1 MNLTMRHFPAKEAL
15 IGSGASRLSCKIVQF
30 KAQTARNSKAIVKV
44 CNAEMDDFTPQ
55 DAVSRC
61 SQSFPKQKGMV
72 LVLVL
77 WMIIILTV
85 LAASFT
91 LSSRTENLQSR
102 LEFETTRARYAAEAG
117 LNRAVYELRNPDPQ
131 NRWVADGRPYR
142 MDLDGIEVEIRITD
156 ESGKI
161 NINNANVE
169 LLKGLFASVGM
180 EEEDAAALVD
190 AMGDWIDG
198 DDATRPLGAE
208 DDDYEAAGYPYGA
221 KDAPFDTVQELQQ
234 VMGMTYDIY
243 RQIEPAIT
251 VYSRNAGINLAT
263 APLEALRAMPD
274 ISEEDA
280 RAFIEQRQQAEYGEP
295 LPVLP
300 NGMSAVARGGGLAY
314 SVRSKATLP
323 NGHVAEL
330 DATIRLGGTLQ
341 GKPFQVM
348 RWRDNE
354 HL

>member
-1 MNLTMRHFPAKEAL
+1 MKPLRQQTIAK
-15 IGSGASRLSCKIVQF
+15 
-30 KAQTARNSKAIVKV
+30 
-44 CNAEMDDFTPQ
+44 Q
-55 DAVSRC
+55 D
-61 SQSFPKQKGMV
+61 GMV

-77 WMIIILTV
+77 WMIMILTV

-102 LEFETTRARYAAEAG
+102 LEFENTRARYAAEAG
-117 LNRAVYELRNPDPQ
+117 LHRAVYELRNPDPES
-131 NRWVADGRPYR
+131 RWVADGRPYT
-142 MDLDGIEVEIRITD
+142 MDLDGISVEIRITD

-161 NINNANVE
+161 NINNANIE

-198 DDATRPLGAE
+198 DDAVRPLGAE
-208 DDDYEAAGYPYGA
+208 DDDYKAAGYPYGA
-221 KDAPFDTVQELQQ
+221 KDAPFDTVQEIQQ
-234 VMGMTYDIY
+234 VMGMTYAIY

-263 APLEALRAMPD
+263 APLEALRALPD

-280 RAFIEQRQQAEYGEP
+280 QAFIEQRQQAEYGEP
-295 LPVLP
+295 LPILP
-300 NGMSAVARGGGLAY
+300 NGQTAVARGGGLAY

-323 NGHVAEL
+323 NGHSAEL
-330 DATIRLGGTLQ
+330 DATIRLGGTVQ

>member
-1 MNLTMRHFPAKEAL
+1 MKPLRQQTIAK
-15 IGSGASRLSCKIVQF
+15 
-30 KAQTARNSKAIVKV
+30 
-44 CNAEMDDFTPQ
+44 Q
-55 DAVSRC
+55 D
-61 SQSFPKQKGMV
+61 GMV

-77 WMIIILTV
+77 WMIMILTV

-102 LEFETTRARYAAEAG
+102 LEFENTRARYAAEAG
-117 LNRAVYELRNPDPQ
+117 LHRAVYELRNPDPES
-131 NRWVADGRPYR
+131 RWVADGRPYT
-142 MDLDGIEVEIRITD
+142 MDLDGVQVEIRITD

-198 DDATRPLGAE
+198 DDAVRPLGAE
-208 DDDYEAAGYPYGA
+208 DDDYKAAGYPYGA
-221 KDAPFDTVQELQQ
+221 KDAPFDTVQEIQQ
-234 VMGMTYDIY
+234 VMGMTYAIY

-263 APLEALRAMPD
+263 APLEALRALPD

-280 RAFIEQRQQAEYGEP
+280 QAFIEQRQQAEYGEP
-295 LPVLP
+295 LPILP
-300 NGMSAVARGGGLAY
+300 NGQTAVARGGGLAY

-323 NGHVAEL
+323 NGRSAEL
-330 DATIRLGGTLQ
+330 DATIRLGGTVQ

>member
-1 MNLTMRHFPAKEAL
+1 MNFPVRMYSAK
-15 IGSGASRLSCKIVQF
+15 
-30 KAQTARNSKAIVKV
+30 
-44 CNAEMDDFTPQ
+44 Q
-55 DAVSRC
+55 D
-61 SQSFPKQKGMV
+61 GMV

-77 WMIIILTV
+77 WMIMILTV

-102 LEFETTRARYAAEAG
+102 LEFDNTRARYAAEAG

-131 NRWVADGRPYR
+131 SRWVADGRPYT
-142 MDLDGIEVEIRITD
+142 MKLDDISVEIRITD

-161 NINNANVE
+161 NINNANVD
-169 LLKGLFASVGM
+169 LLKGLFVSAGLN
-180 EEEDAAALVD
+180 EDEAAALVD
-190 AMGDWIDG
+190 AMGDWVDG
-198 DDATRPLGAE
+198 DDAVRPLGAE
-208 DDDYEAAGYPYGA
+208 DDDYAAAGYPYGA

-234 VMGMTYDIY
+234 VMGMSYDIY
-243 RQIEPAIT
+243 RKIEPAIT

-263 APLEALRAMPD
+263 APLEALRALPD
-274 ISEEDA
+274 ISEDEA
-280 RAFIEQRQQAEYGEP
+280 RDFIEQRQQTEYGDP
-295 LPVLP
+295 LPLLP
-300 NGMSAVARGGGLAY
+300 NGQTAVARGGGLAY

-323 NGHVAEL
+323 NGHQAEL
-330 DATIRLGGTLQ
+330 DATIRLGGTIQ

>member
-1 MNLTMRHFPAKEAL
+1 MCLCTCCCR
-15 IGSGASRLSCKIVQF
+15 ISQ
-30 KAQTARNSKAIVKV
+30 
-44 CNAEMDDFTPQ
+44 CNEQ
-55 DAVSRC
+55 D
-61 SQSFPKQKGMV
+61 
-72 LVLVL
+72 
-77 WMIIILTV
+77 
-85 LAASFT
+85 
-91 LSSRTENLQSR
+91 SRTENLQSR

-117 LNRAVYELRNPDPQ
+117 LHRAVYELRNPDPQ
-131 NRWVADGRPYR
+131 SRWVADG
-142 MDLDGIEVEIRITD
+142 
-156 ESGKI
+156 
-161 NINNANVE
+161 ANVE

-180 EEEDAAALVD
+180 DEEEAAAMVD

-221 KDAPFDTVQELQQ
+221 KDAPFDTVQ
-234 VMGMTYDIY
+234 
-243 RQIEPAIT
+243 
-251 VYSRNAGINLAT
+251 SRNAGINLAT

-274 ISEEDA
+274 ISEADA
-280 RAFIEQRQQAEYGEP
+280 QAFIEQRQQAEYGDP
-295 LPVLP
+295 LPILP
-300 NGMSAVARGGGLAY
+300 NGMTAVARGGGLAY

-323 NGHVAEL
+323 NGHEAEL